1 MGYGGVCER
10 EIGVAGLKDKWAIT
24 KQWLSIPNRKAGAV
38 RLLADVPG
46 VEVLSAS
53 RKKLA
58 IGHLR
63 GNEFKIKIRDIS
75 SSDRF
80 SGRSVLEAINSRG
93 SPNYFVPQR
102 CRRYGRNAIAV
113 SGWLGEKTYL
123 VDRS

>member
-1 MGYGGVCER
+1 M
-10 EIGVAGLKDKWAIT
+10 KDKWAII

-53 RKKLA
+53 QKIA

-93 SPNYFVPQR
+93 SPNYFGPQR
-102 CRRYGRNAIAV
+102 FRRYGRNAIAV
-113 SGWLGEKTYL
+113 SGWLGEKMYL
-123 VDRS
+123 ADRS